1 MLDMYG
7 GHLYCDRVREALLA
21 VLAKEPGHGYELKQ
35 ALETEFGEAW
45 PAINIGQIYKTLSRL
60 EADQLVTS
68 SSVVQSGR
76 PDKRV
81 FALTAAGH
89 EALRIW
95 LHTPVDAPK
104 VKGEFF
110 TKLALASRGRLA
122 DPLVLIDHQRR
133 AHLRHLR
140 DLAELADRTRERA
153 SRLAL
158 EGAILH
164 VQADLTWLERC
175 EEAFGREQS

>member
-1 MLDMYG
+1 MYVG
-7 GHLYCDRVREALLA
+7 YLYGPGVREALLA

-35 ALETEFGEAW
+35 ALEAEFGDAW
-45 PAINIGQIYKTLSRL
+45 PPINVGQIYKTLGRL
-60 EADQLVTS
+60 EADRLVTS

-89 EALRIW
+89 SALQLW
-95 LHTPVDAPK
+95 LDTPVDAPK

-110 TKLALASRGRLA
+110 TKLALATRGRLA

-133 AHLRHLR
+133 ANLRHLR
-140 DLAELADRTRERA
+140 DLADLADRTRERA

-175 EEAFGREQS
+175 EEAFGEEQS

>member
-1 MLDMYG
+1 MRD
-7 GHLYCDRVREALLA
+7 ALLA
-21 VLAKEPGHGYELKQ
+21 LLAKEPGHGYELKQ
-35 ALETEFGEAW
+35 ALEKEFGEAW
-45 PAINIGQIYKTLSRL
+45 PAINIGQIYKTLGRL
-60 EADQLVTS
+60 EADQLVRS
-68 SSVVQSGR
+68 RSVVQSDR

-81 FALTAAGH
+81 FDLTAAGH
-89 EALRIW
+89 EAVQHW

-110 TKLALASRGRLA
+110 TKLALATRGRLA

-140 DLAELADRTRERA
+140 DLTDLADRTHERV

>member
-1 MLDMYG
+1 MRD
-7 GHLYCDRVREALLA
+7 ALLA

-35 ALETEFGEAW
+35 ALENEFGEAW
-45 PAINIGQIYKTLSRL
+45 PTINIGQIYKTLGRL
-60 EADQLVTS
+60 EADELVTS
-68 SSVVQSGR
+68 NSVVQSGR

-89 EALRIW
+89 EALQQW

-104 VKGEFF
+104 VKREFF
-110 TKLALASRGRLA
+110 TKLALAARGRLA

-140 DLAELADRTRERA
+140 ELVELSDRTQVRA

-175 EEAFGREQS
+175 EEAFGREQA